1 MNTIKNIL
9 IAIMAIVI
17 VMMKFQS
24 CNLEKKNNEAVLS
37 LLQLTQEKG
46 ELEKK
51 VDEQGREISVAQNII
66 LQKTNEIESQLKE
79 IDELQT
85 LTTKV
90 QIRNRTVYNK
100 IEVPLHDTLFIMRYD
115 TIEAKSFEFND
126 GWLVMKGAIAD
137 SVLTFDSLSVV
148 NKFNIE
154 IGERKQGWFK
164 KKEQV
169 VYVRNANPHTK
180 TDELYSY
187 TLEDN
192 KKWYQKDGLKIA
204 GTAILT
210 FLLVGL

>member
-9 IAIMAIVI
+9 IAIMAIII

-79 IDELQT
+79 IDELHT

-126 GWLVMKGAIAD
+126 GWLIMQGAIAD

>member
-1 MNTIKNIL
+1 M

>member
-46 ELEKK
+46 ELEKR

-79 IDELQT
+79 IDELHT

>member
-9 IAIMAIVI
+9 IAIMAII
-17 VMMKFQS
+17 IIMMKFQS
-24 CNLEKKNNEAVLS
+24 CNLEKKNNEAVAS
-37 LLQLTQEKG
+37 LLQMTQEKV

-51 VDEQGREISVAQNII
+51 VDEKGREIAVAQNII
-66 LQKTNEIESQLKE
+66 LQKTNDIEAQLKE
-79 IDELQT
+79 IDELKT

-90 QIRNRTVYNK
+90 QIRNHTVYNK

>member
-1 MNTIKNIL
+1 L
-9 IAIMAIVI
+9 IAIMAII
-17 VMMKFQS
+17 IIMMKFQS
-24 CNLEKKNNEAVLS
+24 CNLEKKNNEAVAS
-37 LLQLTQEKG
+37 LLQMTQEKV

-51 VDEQGREISVAQNII
+51 VDEKGREIAVAQNII
-66 LQKTNEIESQLKE
+66 LQKTNDIEAQLKE
-79 IDELQT
+79 IDELKT

-90 QIRNRTVYNK
+90 QIRNHTVYNK